1 MKQTASQHQ
10 LITKKTQD
18 LVSPPPYK
26 PRERQRNPTIT
37 HYDNSNLPGKK
48 VIQSG
53 QKSMK
58 SLKKIVISL
67 NEDKKKQQPPSG
79 AKKEPEQQQPQVPPP
94 YMSYRSG
101 SSSVAPA
108 EN

>member
-1 MKQTASQHQ
+1 
-10 LITKKTQD
+10 
-18 LVSPPPYK
+18 
-26 PRERQRNPTIT
+26 
-37 HYDNSNLPGKK
+37 

-58 SLKKIVISL
+58 SLKKIVINL
-67 NEDKKKQQPPSG
+67 AEDKRKQQASG
-79 AKKEPEQQQPQVPPP
+79 GKKAEPEQQQPQVPPS

-101 SSSVAPA
+101 SSSVTPL